1 MKNETCT
8 FLPLQIGCVVGSC
21 VVGGCVGGGV
31 EGGIVTNSS
40 TTYEKV
46 KMSIETTSGPFS

>member
-46 KMSIETTSGPFS
+46 KMSIETTSGPIS

>member
-1 MKNETCT
+1 MILLAIDEKKMR
-8 FLPLQIGCVVGSC
+8 CVVGSC

-46 KMSIETTSGPFS
+46 KMSIETTSGPIS